1 MCLAIPM
8 KVIEIDRFT
17 ARCEAKGVE
26 RDVSLFM
33 LQDETVAIGDY
44 LVVNLGY
51 AIQKV
56 SQTEAMAAWEI
67 YDEMIQLSDQVQEK
81 TLPDNKPR
89 E

>member
-8 KVIEIDRFT
+8 KVINIDQFI
-17 ARCEAKGVE
+17 ARCKAKGVE

-44 LVVNLGY
+44 VVVNLGY

-56 SQTEAMAAWEI
+56 SRAEAMAAWEI
-67 YDEMIQLSDQVQEK
+67 YDQMIQLSDQVQEK
-81 TLPDNKPR
+81 TLSDNKSGK
-89 E
+89 